1 MAQIPR
7 ALLQR
12 WLVQAERW
20 WCMTNNRYLKRW
32 DNSVQNNYGKPSIA
46 LVKGKGIVVTDAD
59 GKSYLDFLGG
69 IATSVLGHAHPA
81 IVKAVTKQVS
91 TLSHVSNFYA
101 HPNAIELAE
110 KLVGMTGDESAKV
123 FFCQSGAEAN
133 EAALK
138 LSRRTGKVRVV
149 AAQGAFHGRTMGAL
163 SLTGQPSKREPFLPL
178 IKGVKHVPYGD
189 IDAMRKA
196 VTKKTAMVIIE
207 PIMGEAGVIVPP
219 ADYLQEL
226 RLLCDKSG
234 ALLVIDAVQTGM
246 GRTGDWFGYEYSGI
260 TPDVITL
267 AKGLGGGLPLGAMI
281 ALGKAADLFQPGDH
295 GSTFGGNPVTT
306 SAGLAAIKFIEAQE
320 ILSKVEKQGAHL
332 MQELALIPGVKEVRG
347 AGLLLGIELDSI
359 KVAVFADAMRDA
371 GVLVNAAN
379 PTTIRIAPA
388 LIVSDAQINRFIT
401 IFRKVIADVK

>member
-1 MAQIPR
+1 
-7 ALLQR
+7 
-12 WLVQAERW
+12 
-20 WCMTNNRYLKRW
+20 MTNKKILKRW
-32 DNSVQNNYGKPSIA
+32 SSVVQNNYGTPSIA
-46 LVKGKGIVVTDAD
+46 LMKGKGIVVTDAD
-59 GKSYLDFLGG
+59 GKQYLDFLGG
-69 IATSVLGHAHPA
+69 IATSILGHAHPA
-81 IVKAVTKQVS
+81 IVKAVTKQIS

-110 KLVGMTGDESAKV
+110 KLTSMTGDKNAKV

-138 LSRRTGKVRVV
+138 LSRRTGKVRVI

-189 IDAMRKA
+189 IEAMRKA
-196 VTKKTAMVIIE
+196 VTKKTGMVIIE

-219 ADYLQEL
+219 ADYLQQL
-226 RLLCDKSG
+226 RQICDDKGS
-234 ALLVIDAVQTGM
+234 LLVIDAVQTGM

-281 ALGKAADLFQPGDH
+281 ALGKAAELFQPGDH

-306 SAGLAAIKFIEAQE
+306 SAGLAAINFIESKK
-320 ILSKVEKQGAHL
+320 ILKKVETQGSYL
-332 MQELALIPGVKEVRG
+332 IQELAMIQGVKEVRG
-347 AGLLLGIELDSI
+347 AGLLIGIELESL
-359 KVAVFADAMRDA
+359 KAADIATAMREA

-379 PTTIRIAPA
+379 ETTIRIAPA
-388 LIVSDAQINRFIT
+388 LVVSDAQINKFIS
-401 IFRKVIADVK
+401 IFKKVMNDAK

>member
-1 MAQIPR
+1 
-7 ALLQR
+7 
-12 WLVQAERW
+12 
-20 WCMTNNRYLKRW
+20 MTNKTMINRW
-32 DNSVQNNYGKPSIA
+32 SNAVQNNYGSPSIA

-59 GKSYLDFLGG
+59 GKQYLDFLGG
-69 IATSVLGHAHPA
+69 IATNILGHAHPA
-81 IVKAVTKQVS
+81 IVKAVSKQVS
-91 TLSHVSNFYA
+91 VLSHVSNFYV
-101 HPNAIELAE
+101 HPNAVELAE
-110 KLVGMTGDESAKV
+110 KLTSMTGDKNAKV

-138 LSRRTGKVRVV
+138 LSRRTGKVRIV

-178 IKGVKHVPYGD
+178 IKGVKHVPYGN
-189 IDAMRKA
+189 IEAMRKA
-196 VTKKTAMVIIE
+196 VSKKTAMVIIE

-226 RLLCDKSG
+226 RSLCDAKG

-267 AKGLGGGLPLGAMI
+267 AKGLGGGFPLGAMI

-306 SAGLAAIKFIEAQE
+306 SAGLAAIKYIESQK
-320 ILSKVEKQGAHL
+320 LLKKVEKQGAYL
-332 MQELALIPGVKEVRG
+332 MQELALIPGVAEVRG
-347 AGLLLGIELDSI
+347 AGLLLGIELEKLKASD
-359 KVAVFADAMRDA
+359 VASSLQKA

-379 PTTIRIAPA
+379 PTTIRLAPA
-388 LIVSDAQINRFIT
+388 LIVSDAQIKKFIT
-401 IFRKVIADVK
+401 VFQKVMSDGK

>member
-1 MAQIPR
+1 MSNKKM
-7 ALLQR
+7 LNR
-12 WLVQAERW
+12 W
-20 WCMTNNRYLKRW
+20 
-32 DNSVQNNYGKPSIA
+32 NSVVQNNYGTPSIA
-46 LVKGKGIVVTDAD
+46 LTKGKGIVVTDAD

-69 IATSVLGHAHPA
+69 IATSILGHAHPA
-81 IVKAVTKQVS
+81 IVKAVSKQVS
-91 TLSHVSNFYA
+91 TLGHISNFYA
-101 HPNAIELAE
+101 HPNAITLAE
-110 KLVGMTGDESAKV
+110 KLVAMTGEKNAKV

-133 EAALK
+133 EAAFK

-189 IDAMRKA
+189 IEAMRKA
-196 VTKKTAMVIIE
+196 ISKKTAMVIIE

-219 ADYLQEL
+219 ADYLQQL
-226 RLLCDKSG
+226 RAICDDKG

-306 SAGLAAIKFIEAQE
+306 AAGLAAIDVIE
-320 ILSKVEKQGAHL
+320 SKKLLNKVKQQGDYL
-332 MQELALIPGVKEVRG
+332 IQELALIPGIKEVRG
-347 AGLLLGIELDSI
+347 AGLLIGIELESLKASEI
-359 KVAVFADAMRDA
+359 ATAMRDA

-388 LIVSDAQINRFIT
+388 LVVTDAQINKFIS
-401 IFRKVIADVK
+401 IFKKVISDAK

>member
-1 MAQIPR
+1 MIN
-7 ALLQR
+7 R
-12 WLVQAERW
+12 WS
-20 WCMTNNRYLKRW
+20 
-32 DNSVQNNYGKPSIA
+32 NSVQNNYGSPSIA
-46 LVKGKGIVVTDAD
+46 LVKGKGLVVTDAD
-59 GKSYLDFLGG
+59 GKQYLDFLGG
-69 IATSVLGHAHPA
+69 IATNILGHAHPA
-81 IVKAVTKQVS
+81 IVKAVSKQVS
-91 TLSHVSNFYA
+91 ILSHVSNFYV
-101 HPNAIELAE
+101 HPNAVELAE
-110 KLVGMTGDESAKV
+110 KLASMTGDKSAKV

-178 IKGVKHVPYGD
+178 VKGVKHVPYGD
-189 IDAMRKA
+189 IEAMRKA
-196 VTKKTAMVIIE
+196 VNKKTAMVIIE

-226 RLLCDKSG
+226 RALCDAKG

-306 SAGLAAIKFIEAQE
+306 AAGLAAIKFIESQK
-320 ILSKVEKQGAHL
+320 LLKKVEKQGAYL
-332 MQELALIPGVKEVRG
+332 MQELALIPGVSEVRG
-347 AGLLLGIELDSI
+347 AGLLLGIELENLKSSD
-359 KVAVFADAMRDA
+359 VAGALQKS

-379 PTTIRIAPA
+379 PTTIRLAPA
-388 LIVSDAQINRFIT
+388 LIVTDVQIKKFIS
-401 IFRKVIADVK
+401 IFKKVMSNVK

>member
-1 MAQIPR
+1 
-7 ALLQR
+7 
-12 WLVQAERW
+12 
-20 WCMTNNRYLKRW
+20 MTNKKILKRW
-32 DNSVQNNYGKPSIA
+32 SSVVQNNYGTPSIA
-46 LVKGKGIVVTDAD
+46 LMKGKGIVVTDAD
-59 GKSYLDFLGG
+59 GKQYLDFLGG
-69 IATSVLGHAHPA
+69 IATSILGHAHPA
-81 IVKAVTKQVS
+81 IVKAVTKQIS

-110 KLVGMTGDESAKV
+110 KLTSMTGDKNAKV

-138 LSRRTGKVRVV
+138 LSRRTGKVRVI

-189 IDAMRKA
+189 IEAMRKA

-207 PIMGEAGVIVPP
+207 PIMGEAGVVVPP
-219 ADYLQEL
+219 ADYLQQL
-226 RLLCDKSG
+226 RQMCDDKGS
-234 ALLVIDAVQTGM
+234 LLVIDAVQTGM

-281 ALGKAADLFQPGDH
+281 ALGKAAELFQPGDH

-306 SAGLAAIKFIEAQE
+306 SAGLAAINFIESKK
-320 ILSKVEKQGAHL
+320 ILKKVETQGSYL
-332 MQELALIPGVKEVRG
+332 IQELAMIQGVKEVRG
-347 AGLLLGIELDSI
+347 AGLLIGIELESL
-359 KVAVFADAMRDA
+359 KAADIATAMREA

-379 PTTIRIAPA
+379 ETTIRIAPA
-388 LIVSDAQINRFIT
+388 LVVSDAQINKFIS
-401 IFRKVIADVK
+401 IFKKVMNDAK

>member
-1 MAQIPR
+1 MIN
-7 ALLQR
+7 R
-12 WLVQAERW
+12 WS
-20 WCMTNNRYLKRW
+20 
-32 DNSVQNNYGKPSIA
+32 NSVQNNYGSPSIA
-46 LVKGKGIVVTDAD
+46 LVKGKGLVVTDAD
-59 GKSYLDFLGG
+59 GKQYLDFLGG
-69 IATSVLGHAHPA
+69 IATNILGHAHPA
-81 IVKAVTKQVS
+81 IVKAVSKQVS
-91 TLSHVSNFYA
+91 ILSHVSNFYV
-101 HPNAIELAE
+101 HPNAVELAE
-110 KLVGMTGDESAKV
+110 KLASMTGDKSAKV

-178 IKGVKHVPYGD
+178 VKGVKHVPYGD
-189 IDAMRKA
+189 IEAMRKA
-196 VTKKTAMVIIE
+196 VNKKTAMVIIE

-226 RLLCDKSG
+226 RALCDAKG

-306 SAGLAAIKFIEAQE
+306 AAGLAAIKFIESQK
-320 ILSKVEKQGAHL
+320 LLKKVEKQGAYL
-332 MQELALIPGVKEVRG
+332 MQELALIPGVSEVRG
-347 AGLLLGIELDSI
+347 AGLLLGIELENLKSSD
-359 KVAVFADAMRDA
+359 VASALQKS

-379 PTTIRIAPA
+379 PTTIRLAPA
-388 LIVSDAQINRFIT
+388 LIVTDVQIKKFIS
-401 IFRKVIADVK
+401 IFKKVMSDVK

>member
-1 MAQIPR
+1 
-7 ALLQR
+7 
-12 WLVQAERW
+12 
-20 WCMTNNRYLKRW
+20 MTNKTMINRW
-32 DNSVQNNYGKPSIA
+32 SNAVQNNYGSPSIA

-59 GKSYLDFLGG
+59 GKQYLDFLGG
-69 IATSVLGHAHPA
+69 IATNILGHAHPA
-81 IVKAVTKQVS
+81 IVKAVSKQVS
-91 TLSHVSNFYA
+91 VLSHVSNFYV
-101 HPNAIELAE
+101 HPNAVELAE
-110 KLVGMTGDESAKV
+110 KLTSMTGDKNAKV

-138 LSRRTGKVRVV
+138 LSRRTGKVRIV

-178 IKGVKHVPYGD
+178 IKGVKHVPYGN
-189 IDAMRKA
+189 IEAMRKA
-196 VTKKTAMVIIE
+196 VSKKTAMVIIE

-226 RLLCDKSG
+226 RSLCDAKG

-306 SAGLAAIKFIEAQE
+306 SAGLAAIKFIESQK
-320 ILSKVEKQGAHL
+320 LLKKVEKQGAYL
-332 MQELALIPGVKEVRG
+332 MQELALIPGVAEVRG
-347 AGLLLGIELDSI
+347 AGLLLGIELEKLKASD
-359 KVAVFADAMRDA
+359 VASSLQKA
-371 GVLVNAAN
+371 GVLVNAPN
-379 PTTIRIAPA
+379 PTTIRLAPA
-388 LIVSDAQINRFIT
+388 LIVSDAQIKKFIT
-401 IFRKVIADVK
+401 VFKKVMSDGK

>member
-1 MAQIPR
+1 M
-7 ALLQR
+7 LNR
-12 WLVQAERW
+12 W
-20 WCMTNNRYLKRW
+20 
-32 DNSVQNNYGKPSIA
+32 NSVVQNNYGTPSIA
-46 LVKGKGIVVTDAD
+46 LTKGKGIVVTDAD
-59 GKSYLDFLGG
+59 GKVYLDFLGG
-69 IATSVLGHAHPA
+69 IATSILGHAHPA
-81 IVKAVTKQVS
+81 IVRAVTKQVS
-91 TLSHVSNFYA
+91 TLGHVSNFYA
-101 HPNAIELAE
+101 HPNAIVLAE
-110 KLVGMTGDESAKV
+110 KLVSMTGEKNAKV

-189 IDAMRKA
+189 IEAMRKA
-196 VTKKTAMVIIE
+196 VSKKTAMVIIE

-219 ADYLQEL
+219 ADYLQQL
-226 RLLCDKSG
+226 RSLCDDKG

-281 ALGKAADLFQPGDH
+281 ALGKASELFQPGDH

-306 SAGLAAIKFIEAQE
+306 AAGLAAIEVIE
-320 ILSKVEKQGAHL
+320 SKKLLKKVKQQGAHL
-332 MQELALIPGVKEVRG
+332 IQELALVPGVKEVRG
-347 AGLLLGIELDSI
+347 AGLLLGIELENL
-359 KVAVFADAMRDA
+359 KAADIATAMRDA

-379 PTTIRIAPA
+379 ATTIRLAPA
-388 LIVSDAQINRFIT
+388 LIVSDAQINKFIS
-401 IFRKVIADVK
+401 IFRKVISDAK

>member
-1 MAQIPR
+1 
-7 ALLQR
+7 
-12 WLVQAERW
+12 
-20 WCMTNNRYLKRW
+20 MTNKTMINRW
-32 DNSVQNNYGKPSIA
+32 SNSVQNNYGSPSIA

-59 GKSYLDFLGG
+59 GKQYLDFLGG
-69 IATSVLGHAHPA
+69 IATNILGHAHPA

-91 TLSHVSNFYA
+91 ILSHVSNFYV
-101 HPNAIELAE
+101 HPNAVELAE
-110 KLVGMTGDESAKV
+110 KLASMTGDKGAKV

-178 IKGVKHVPYGD
+178 VKGVKHVPYGD
-189 IDAMRKA
+189 IEAMRKA

-207 PIMGEAGVIVPP
+207 PIMGEAGVLVPP

-226 RLLCDKSG
+226 RALCDAKG

-281 ALGKAADLFQPGDH
+281 ALGKAANLFQPGDH

-306 SAGLAAIKFIEAQE
+306 AAGLAAIKFIESQK
-320 ILSKVEKQGAHL
+320 LLKKVEKQGAYL
-332 MQELALIPGVKEVRG
+332 MQELALIPGVSEVRG
-347 AGLLLGIELDSI
+347 AGLLLGIELENSKSSD
-359 KVAVFADAMRDA
+359 VASALQKS

-379 PTTIRIAPA
+379 PTTIRLAPA
-388 LIVSDAQINRFIT
+388 LIVTDIQIKKFISIFKKVMSDA
-401 IFRKVIADVK
+401 K

>member
-1 MAQIPR
+1 MIN
-7 ALLQR
+7 R
-12 WLVQAERW
+12 WS
-20 WCMTNNRYLKRW
+20 
-32 DNSVQNNYGKPSIA
+32 NSVQNNYGSPSIA
-46 LVKGKGIVVTDAD
+46 LVKGKGLVVTDAD
-59 GKSYLDFLGG
+59 GKQYLDFLGG
-69 IATSVLGHAHPA
+69 IATNILGHAHPA
-81 IVKAVTKQVS
+81 IVKAVSKQVS
-91 TLSHVSNFYA
+91 ILSHVSNFYV
-101 HPNAIELAE
+101 HPNAVELAE
-110 KLVGMTGDESAKV
+110 KLASMTGDKSAKV

-178 IKGVKHVPYGD
+178 VKGVKHVPYGD
-189 IDAMRKA
+189 IEAMRKA

-226 RLLCDKSG
+226 RALCDAKG

-306 SAGLAAIKFIEAQE
+306 AAGLAAIKFIESQK
-320 ILSKVEKQGAHL
+320 LLKKVEKQGAYL
-332 MQELALIPGVKEVRG
+332 MQELALIPGVSEVRG
-347 AGLLLGIELDSI
+347 AGLLLGIELENLKSSD
-359 KVAVFADAMRDA
+359 VASALQKS

-379 PTTIRIAPA
+379 PTTIRLAPA
-388 LIVSDAQINRFIT
+388 LIVTDVQIKKFIS
-401 IFRKVIADVK
+401 IFKKVMSDVK

>member
-1 MAQIPR
+1 MSNKKM
-7 ALLQR
+7 LNR
-12 WLVQAERW
+12 W
-20 WCMTNNRYLKRW
+20 
-32 DNSVQNNYGKPSIA
+32 NSVVQNNYSTPSIA
-46 LVKGKGIVVTDAD
+46 LTKGKGIVVTDAD
-59 GKSYLDFLGG
+59 GNSYLDFLGG
-69 IATSVLGHAHPA
+69 IATSILGHAHPA
-81 IVKAVTKQVS
+81 IVKAVSKQVS
-91 TLSHVSNFYA
+91 TLGHISNFYA
-101 HPNAIELAE
+101 HPNAITLAE
-110 KLVGMTGDESAKV
+110 KLVEMTGEKNTKV

-133 EAALK
+133 EAAFK

-189 IDAMRKA
+189 IEAMRKA
-196 VTKKTAMVIIE
+196 ISKKTAMVIIE

-219 ADYLQEL
+219 ADYLQQL
-226 RLLCDKSG
+226 RAICDDKG

-306 SAGLAAIKFIEAQE
+306 AAGLAAIDVIE
-320 ILSKVEKQGAHL
+320 SKKLLNKIKQHGDYL
-332 MQELALIPGVKEVRG
+332 IQELALIPGVKEVRG
-347 AGLLLGIELDSI
+347 AGLLIGIELERLKASEI
-359 KVAVFADAMRDA
+359 ATAMRDA

-388 LIVSDAQINRFIT
+388 LIVTDAQINKFIS
-401 IFRKVIADVK
+401 IFKKVISDAK

>member
-1 MAQIPR
+1 
-7 ALLQR
+7 
-12 WLVQAERW
+12 
-20 WCMTNNRYLKRW
+20 MTNKTMINRW
-32 DNSVQNNYGKPSIA
+32 ESSVQNNYGTPSIS
-46 LVKGKGIVVTDAD
+46 LVKGKGLVVTDAD
-59 GKSYLDFLGG
+59 GKQYLDFLGG
-69 IATSVLGHAHPA
+69 IATNILGHAHPA

-91 TLSHVSNFYA
+91 TLSHVSNFYV
-101 HPNAIELAE
+101 HPHAVELAE
-110 KLVGMTGDESAKV
+110 KLAAMTGDKSAKV

-138 LSRRTGKVRVV
+138 LSRRTGKVRIV

-163 SLTGQPSKREPFLPL
+163 SLTGQPAKREPFLPL
-178 IKGVKHVPYGD
+178 IKGVKHVPFGD
-189 IDAMRKA
+189 IEAMRKA

-219 ADYLQEL
+219 ADYLREL
-226 RLLCDKSG
+226 RALCDAKG

-306 SAGLAAIKFIEAQE
+306 AAGLAAIKFIETQK
-320 ILSKVEKQGAHL
+320 ILKKVEKQGVYL
-332 MQELALIPGVKEVRG
+332 MQELAVIPAVAEVRG
-347 AGLLLGIELDSI
+347 AGLLLGIELETKKASD
-359 KVAVFADAMRDA
+359 VALALQNE

-379 PTTIRIAPA
+379 PTTIRLAPA
-388 LIVSDAQINRFIT
+388 LIVTDAQLKKFVS
-401 IFRKVIADVK
+401 IFKKVMSDGK

>member
-1 MAQIPR
+1 
-7 ALLQR
+7 
-12 WLVQAERW
+12 
-20 WCMTNNRYLKRW
+20 MTNKKMLNRW
-32 DNSVQNNYGKPSIA
+32 SAVVQNNYGTPSIA

-59 GKSYLDFLGG
+59 GKQYLDFLGG
-69 IATSVLGHAHPA
+69 IATSILGHAHPA
-81 IVKAVTKQVS
+81 IVKAVSKQVS

-110 KLVGMTGDESAKV
+110 KLTSMTGDKNAKV

-178 IKGVKHVPYGD
+178 IKGVKHVPFGD
-189 IDAMRKA
+189 IEAMRKA

-219 ADYLQEL
+219 TDYLQQL
-226 RLLCDKSG
+226 RSLCDAKG

-281 ALGKAADLFQPGDH
+281 ALGKAAALFQPGDH

-306 SAGLAAIKFIEAQE
+306 AAGLAAIDFIDSKK
-320 ILSKVEKQGAHL
+320 ILSKVEKQGAYI
-332 MQELALIPGVKEVRG
+332 MQELALVPGVKEVRG
-347 AGLLLGIELDSI
+347 AGLLLGIELENLKASE
-359 KVAVFADAMRDA
+359 VADDLRKA

-379 PTTIRIAPA
+379 ATTIRIAPA
-388 LIVSDAQINRFIT
+388 LIVTDAQINKFIS
-401 IFRKVIADVK
+401 IFKKVIEHAK